1 MYKVEFDIS
10 KTDNADA
17 LNWMCIRNEE
27 IICESFHMIPGDL
40 DTVMLVGTQ
49 DGTISVHKDWI
60 IEIKGV

>member
-10 KTDNADA
+10 KIDSADA
-17 LNWMCIRNEE
+17 LNMINEE
-27 IICESFHMIPGDL
+27 MICESFHMIPGDL

-49 DGTISVHKDWI
+49 DGTIGVHKDWI